1 MPNTTVLV
9 VDDSKVSRMMISAI
23 IKDQR
28 SDWTIVEATSGDN
41 ALDVVQG
48 KTIDLCIIDFNMPGM
63 DGLELATKLKASFPN
78 VPMSLLTANVQES
91 TKEKAE
97 AIGIG
102 FTRKPITDERVTSI
116 LDLVG

>member
-9 VDDSKVSRMMISAI
+9 VDDSKVSRMMITAI

-28 SDWTIVEATSGDN
+28 SNWTIIEAGCGDD
-41 ALDVVQG
+41 AIEASKD
-48 KTIDLCIIDFNMPGM
+48 KAIDLCIIDYNMPGM
-63 DGLELATKLKASFPN
+63 DGLELATKLKESFPYT
-78 VPMSLLTANVQES
+78 PMSLLTANVQES

-97 AIGIG
+97 AIGIR